1 VLLSGVLLLGFA
13 LFGSQASTFSRCLSG
28 ANTIAA
34 QQACQQQFVHS
45 VEQVT
50 P

>member
-1 VLLSGVLLLGFA
+1 
-13 LFGSQASTFSRCLSG
+13 LFGKQASTFSRCLSG

-34 QQACQQQFVHS
+34 QQACQNQFIHS

>member
-1 VLLSGVLLLGFA
+1 
-13 LFGSQASTFSRCLSG
+13 LFGQQASTFSRCLSG

-34 QQACQQQFVHS
+34 QQACQNQFIRS
-45 VEQVT
+45 VKQVT